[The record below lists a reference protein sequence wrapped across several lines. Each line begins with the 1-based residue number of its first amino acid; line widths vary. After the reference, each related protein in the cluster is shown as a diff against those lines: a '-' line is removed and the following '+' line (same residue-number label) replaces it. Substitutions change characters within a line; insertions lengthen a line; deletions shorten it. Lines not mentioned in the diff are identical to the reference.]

1 MPVRIVLSAFYISNI
16 VEVKME
22 NNNKGLPNG
31 YNQLTEYNGYVLA
44 EKDFEHSE
52 SKKQYVTWMQNDR
65 GFTLG
70 HYFTDKTAAE
80 EDFAVRTELIT
91 PNKLFSADELAVLY
105 KALNDFDAAGN
116 FDYDNKTLCSSIEN
130 AREKLENIPDVDV
143 EKYSKINVLIIEP
156 GQEPRPEEI
165 INDLYTLQD
174 IVNGYI
180 EITHPNDD
188 GSVVVI
194 SNEEGRLRGLP
205 SNREING
212 NIYVGTLVVAG
223 CNENG
228 EFCSLSSL
236 QCETYEYLLRT
247 IQEESK
253 KNQKSGFCQ

>member
-1 MPVRIVLSAFYISNI
+1 
-16 VEVKME
+16 ME

-31 YNQLTEYNGYVLA
+31 YKPLIAYNGYVLA

-65 GFTLG
+65 GFTIG

-80 EDFAVRTELIT
+80 EDFAIRTGLINS
-91 PNKLFSADELAVLY
+91 NKLFNVDELAVLY
-105 KALNDFDAAGN
+105 KALNDFDAAGK
-116 FDYDNKTLCSSIEN
+116 FDYNNETLCSSIEN

-143 EKYSKINVLIIEP
+143 EKYSKIKVLIIEP

-165 INDLYTLQD
+165 INDLYKLQD
-174 IVNGYI
+174 IVDGYI

-188 GSVVVI
+188 GSVVAI
-194 SNEEGRLRGLP
+194 FNEEGRLRGLP

-212 NIYVGTLVVAG
+212 NMYVGKLVVAG

-236 QCETYEYLLRT
+236 QSEAYKQYFAAQDKSDLNR
-247 IQEESK
+247 ESK
-253 KNQKSGFCQ
+253 ANNLEL